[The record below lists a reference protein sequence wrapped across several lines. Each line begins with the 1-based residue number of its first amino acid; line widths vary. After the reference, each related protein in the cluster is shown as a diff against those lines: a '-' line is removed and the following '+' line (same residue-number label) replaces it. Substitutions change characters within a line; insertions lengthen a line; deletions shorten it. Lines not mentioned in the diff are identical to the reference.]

1 MGDLDQDNTD
11 QDEEDSNPEL
21 REIRHSML
29 KSMNYEFFKMY
40 LMIYSVL
47 SGAVFNVGLKTF
59 REKYTTS

>member
-21 REIRHSML
+21 REIRHRML